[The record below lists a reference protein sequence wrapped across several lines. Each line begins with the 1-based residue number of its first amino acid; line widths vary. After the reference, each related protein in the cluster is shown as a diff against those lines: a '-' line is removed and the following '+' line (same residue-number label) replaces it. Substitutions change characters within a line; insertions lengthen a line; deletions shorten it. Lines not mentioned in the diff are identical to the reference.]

1 MDLYINTQTIIIA
14 VVALIAIILLVKLFK
29 KILRTILILLVVAG
43 LAFYIFAYSN
53 IFSGPGSHKKY
64 SIENLKEKFCSD
76 MQTQKDSVKC
86 ELIITPIYNDMK
98 STYTD
103 EELLAL
109 EENPIGYFKALNQAI
124 KRNKK
129 DILQNLAKNKQE
141 DLWQN
146 FIQDINNEQ
155 LAVTNDK

>member
-1 MDLYINTQTIIIA
+1 MDLYISTQTIIIA
-14 VVALIAIILLVKLFK
+14 IVAVIAIVLLIKLFK
-29 KILRTILILLVVAG
+29 KILRTVLILLVVAG

-64 SIENLKEKFCSD
+64 SVEYLKDKFCTD

-86 ELIITPIYNDMK
+86 EMIITPIYNDMK
-98 STYTD
+98 SAYTD

-109 EENPIGYFKALNQAI
+109 EKNPIDYFKALNQAI

-129 DILQNLAKNKQE
+129 DIMKNLAKNKQE
-141 DLWQN
+141 DLWDN
-146 FIQDINNEQ
+146 FIKDINKQELTSTQ
-155 LAVTNDK
+155 